1 MKAPTLLILVIWF
14 NVQPSSC
21 PHPAGR
27 GRSSVDSALHCGEK
41 PYGQRYN
48 FACQHGEQECLGN
61 MIQTCLLN
69 MTDMA
74 FPIIFC
80 MESSSNVTKAAKS
93 CVDLFAPHLGWDPII
108 KCVNGDLGN
117 QLMHQNALKTN
128 ALVPPHQFVPWVT
141 VNGVHTEELQKEAT
155 SSLFTLVCRMF
166 KGART
171 PACGGS
177 QGGYKS
183 SFLSAEQREDPA
195 AILDALE
202 RYFKPAQELLHTT
215 PADIPKESWV
225 KARWR
230 DEWKGAVPSRL
241 HRCIEDPTDVPGQ
254 DLPRKERNT
263 LNRLRTGVGRFAATM
278 QKWGPITARHF
289 TRIARAH
296 AHAATSSRV

>member
-1 MKAPTLLILVIWF
+1 MKALTLLILVIWF

-27 GRSSVDSALHCGEK
+27 GRSSVDSALHCGVLRQCREPDSTRPHRAADPVHVGVYYESLCPDCINFLSGMLFPTWIMLHDIVSVTLVPYGNAQEK

-183 SFLSAEQREDPA
+183 SFPNE
-195 AILDALE
+195 
-202 RYFKPAQELLHTT
+202 
-215 PADIPKESWV
+215 
-225 KARWR
+225 
-230 DEWKGAVPSRL
+230 
-241 HRCIEDPTDVPGQ
+241 
-254 DLPRKERNT
+254 
-263 LNRLRTGVGRFAATM
+263 
-278 QKWGPITARHF
+278 
-289 TRIARAH
+289 
-296 AHAATSSRV
+296 